1 MTKYQQFKKD
11 VSIKKTL
18 YYIIL
23 LNFFQISICLRSFI
37 NFNRFGN
44 QMPIF
49 EIYKEDENLD
59 PIFSFILKTGMNRA
73 GQEKFKEGGGG
84 GYFGHS

>member
-1 MTKYQQFKKD
+1 
-11 VSIKKTL
+11 
-18 YYIIL
+18 
-23 LNFFQISICLRSFI
+23 
-37 NFNRFGN
+37 
-44 QMPIF
+44 MPIF